1 VEALLTDEWLPE
13 PESQAIPILDEASL
27 SLVRERV
34 RELGAAESVSPDVV
48 ARAVLVASELGR
60 NQLRHAERG
69 RIAVRGIRRAVAGEP
84 APRCGLEIV
93 AADGGAGIADVVTAL
108 RGVPR
113 VSGSLGVGLAAMREN
128 ASEVDFD
135 IRARE
140 GTCIWARVF
149 DRDMPRGIEVAVLG
163 RALVGERVSGDHALF
178 WREGARLTLAVCDGL
193 GHGPPARDAS
203 GAAVRALRSGTGKAP
218 LELLEDCHEALGSTR
233 GAVMAIA
240 RIDPAAALVEVASAG
255 NVSVDLVAP
264 RSTRRF
270 GGTSAVLGDPR
281 ASFRARAETKALERL
296 DVLVM
301 CTDGVRTRLSLE
313 GDLELLREH
322 PVVIAA
328 SVVDRFSRDDDDV
341 LVLVAR

>member
-13 PESQAIPILDEASL
+13 PESGAIPVLDEASL
-27 SLVRERV
+27 TLARDRV
-34 RELGAAESVSPDVV
+34 REVGVAAQVTADVI
-48 ARAVLVASELGR
+48 ARALLVASELGR
-60 NQLRHAERG
+60 NQLRHAVRG
-69 RIAVRGIRRAVAGEP
+69 RIAVRAVQREGRP
-84 APRCGLEIV
+84 GLEIV
-93 AADGGAGIADVVTAL
+93 AADGGQGIADVVTAL

-113 VSGSLGVGLAAMREN
+113 TGGSLGVGLAAAREN

-135 IRARE
+135 IRLRE

-149 DRDMPRGIEVAVLG
+149 DRDVPRGREVAVLG
-163 RALVGERVSGDHALF
+163 RALAGERVSGDHAFF
-178 WREGARLTLAVCDGL
+178 WRDPDHARLTLAVCDGL

-203 GAAVRALRSGTGKAP
+203 GAAITTLRAAPAKAP
-218 LELLEDCHEALGSTR
+218 LELLEDCHRALGPTR

-240 RIDPAAALVEVASAG
+240 RIDEEAQHVEVASAG
-255 NVSVDLVAP
+255 NISTDLVAP

-281 ASFRARAETKALERL
+281 GAFRPRTETKPLERS

-301 CTDGVRTRLSLE
+301 CSDGVRMRLSLDS
-313 GDLELLREH
+313 DLDLLREH

-328 SVVDRFSRDDDDV
+328 SVVERFARDDDDV